1 MGDAQLS
8 RAATGGQYRD
18 KQTDVLDL
26 CRILFYFFYFW
37 LTDTIENFILKFEH
51 CKDHAVGSLAPEW
64 PPSKQAGIRRKDS
77 KASLASL
84 REYLINGVLNASVH
98 RREASILDESA

>member
-26 CRILFYFFYFW
+26 CRILFYFFYF
-37 LTDTIENFILKFEH
+37 
-51 CKDHAVGSLAPEW
+51 
-64 PPSKQAGIRRKDS
+64 
-77 KASLASL
+77 
-84 REYLINGVLNASVH
+84 
-98 RREASILDESA
+98 